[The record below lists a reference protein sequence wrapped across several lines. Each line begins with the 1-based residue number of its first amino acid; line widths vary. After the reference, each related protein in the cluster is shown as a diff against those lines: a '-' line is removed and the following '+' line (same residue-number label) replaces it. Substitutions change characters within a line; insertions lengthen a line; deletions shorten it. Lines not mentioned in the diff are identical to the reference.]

1 MMPTT
6 AYRRHSS
13 PASPT
18 HMHNGWRAARRAAST
33 AGIVVLSVAAALA
46 AVIAVATHLSR
57 DGAYTAFGHP
67 VMTVL
72 SGSMTPVIRT
82 GDLIVDNPVTPEQ
95 ARSLQPGQIISVRE
109 APGSQKIITHRI
121 VAVKVRHGT
130 VSYVTK
136 GDANNGPDRTL
147 RPAPD
152 VVGVFRFAV
161 PRGGYILAAL
171 HRPLVLG
178 LLLAGVLLSLL
189 AGPLFRLAR
198 RMDAPGDGDWRYPP
212 APEDWPRPSSR
223 GEGGRL

>member
-1 MMPTT
+1 
-6 AYRRHSS
+6 
-13 PASPT
+13 
-18 HMHNGWRAARRAAST
+18 
-33 AGIVVLSVAAALA
+33 VV
-46 AVIAVATHLSR
+46 AVATHFSR
-57 DGAYTAFGHP
+57 NGEYTAFGHP
-67 VMTVL
+67 VLTVI

-95 ARSLQPGQIISVRE
+95 ASSLQPGQIISVRE

-121 VAVKVRHGT
+121 VAVKVGHGT

-136 GDANNGPDRTL
+136 GDANNAPDSTL

-161 PRGGYILAAL
+161 PRGGYVLAAL

-178 LLLAGVLLSLL
+178 LLLASPLLLLL
-189 AGPLFRLAR
+189 AGPLFQLAR
-198 RMDAPGDGDWRYPP
+198 RMDAPGNGDWQNRP
-212 APEDWPRPSSR
+212 APRDRPKPAR